1 MGKPEFGR
9 KVKMLKG
16 KNVEINKRGKMSK
29 IKKVEVQN
37 ERWRLDCGS

>member
-16 KNVEINKRGKMSK
+16 KNVEINKRGKISK
-29 IKKVEVQN
+29 IKNSKSKM
-37 ERWRLDCGS
+37 RDGG